1 MDLSSVRREPVSCRI
16 RRQLARGLEYLQAST
31 EKISTFVQFHVFMEA
46 TSDDQDF
53 TEFRDTLLTEAYQTI
68 SMPNV
73 IARFL
78 SHFADC

>member
-1 MDLSSVRREPVSCRI
+1 
-16 RRQLARGLEYLQAST
+16 
-31 EKISTFVQFHVFMEA
+31 MEA

-68 SMPNV
+68 SMPTV